1 MGNNMVS
8 PSTSGVRPRM
18 QKMYDGRN
26 TATRPIPLIVDQS
39 EIRAINAA
47 AADSSPKTAAVQFP
61 TNQRPITSSAVF
73 GSRVTGPGGV
83 IDNRAATFSPITGT
97 DNFE

>member
-1 MGNNMVS
+1 MANYPVS
-8 PSTSGVRPRM
+8 PSTTGVRPRM

-47 AADSSPKTAAVQFP
+47 AADQRPKTSAVQFP
-61 TNQRPITSSAVF
+61 TNQRPVTSDAIF
-73 GSRVTGPGGV
+73 GTKVTGPGGV

>member
-1 MGNNMVS
+1 MPNYMVS

-18 QKMYDGRN
+18 RKMYDGRN

-47 AADSSPKTAAVQFP
+47 AADSRPKTSAVQFP
-61 TNQRPITSSAVF
+61 TNQRPISTDAVF
-73 GSRVTGPGGV
+73 GSKVTGPGGV
-83 IDNRAATFSPITGT
+83 IDQRAGVFSPVTGT